1 MFDQDGTP
9 LVRIRSLSKRFD
21 SPRGTVHAVESIDLD
36 IARGS
41 IVGLVGESGSGKTTL
56 GRTVLRLIEPTS
68 GEILFDGKDITAI
81 PQRELTAMRRRM
93 QIVFQDPVSSLN
105 PRLKVGEII
114 AEGLV
119 AHRVGNAA
127 ERRDR
132 VAALLEE
139 VGLSA
144 DCISRFPHEFSGGQ
158 RQRIGIA
165 RALALD
171 PEFIV
176 ADESVSALDVSVQ
189 AQILNLLLDLREGR
203 GLTMLFIAH
212 DLSVVDYL
220 CDQVAV
226 MYLGRIVESGP
237 AQVVHRAPAHPY
249 TKALLSA
256 VPVPDPHAAR
266 KREILA
272 GQIPSPLSPP
282 SGCVFRTRCPKA
294 TQECAAALPPAVAL
308 GAGHVAHCIHIE
320 GNGR

>member
-1 MFDQDGTP
+1 
-9 LVRIRSLSKRFD
+9 
-21 SPRGTVHAVESIDLD
+21 
-36 IARGS
+36 
-41 IVGLVGESGSGKTTL
+41 
-56 GRTVLRLIEPTS
+56 
-68 GEILFDGKDITAI
+68 
-81 PQRELTAMRRRM
+81 
-93 QIVFQDPVSSLN
+93 
-105 PRLKVGEII
+105 
-114 AEGLV
+114 
-119 AHRVGNAA
+119 
-127 ERRDR
+127 
-132 VAALLEE
+132 
-139 VGLSA
+139 
-144 DCISRFPHEFSGGQ
+144 
-158 RQRIGIA
+158 
-165 RALALD
+165 
-171 PEFIV
+171 
-176 ADESVSALDVSVQ
+176 
-189 AQILNLLLDLREGR
+189 
-203 GLTMLFIAH
+203 MLFIAH

-272 GQIPSPLSPP
+272 GQIPARSPP